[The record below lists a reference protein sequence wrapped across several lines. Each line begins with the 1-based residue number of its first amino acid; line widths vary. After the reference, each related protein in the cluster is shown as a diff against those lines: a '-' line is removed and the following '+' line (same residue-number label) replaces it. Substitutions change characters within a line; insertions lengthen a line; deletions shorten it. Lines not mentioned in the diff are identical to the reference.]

1 MTNAAS
7 MTLADAVLPRGR
19 ALRDAL
25 LVVGFAALLA
35 LSSQV
40 SIPLPGTPVPLTLQT
55 LAVLLTGMVLGSRR
69 GPAAVLAWL
78 SAGLLGL
85 PVLATGAFTGGFL
98 AGFVA
103 ASFLVGLLAERRWD
117 RRPLTTVAAMA
128 LGSLVIYACGAAW
141 LAVFFGA
148 KAAIVQGVLPFLAGD
163 AIKIAAATAALPLAW
178 SRLGRAQE
186 R

>member
-1 MTNAAS
+1 
-7 MTLADAVLPRGR
+7 
-19 ALRDAL
+19 
-25 LVVGFAALLA
+25 
-35 LSSQV
+35 
-40 SIPLPGTPVPLTLQT
+40 
-55 LAVLLTGMVLGSRR
+55 
-69 GPAAVLAWL
+69 
-78 SAGLLGL
+78 
-85 PVLATGAFTGGFL
+85 
-98 AGFVA
+98 
-103 ASFLVGLLAERRWD
+103 
-117 RRPLTTVAAMA
+117 MA